1 MVLVSG
7 SFEKARLY
15 IDTHS
20 KQRGNYVKPGASITI
35 SRQTGA
41 GADVVSR
48 LLVEYLKPFSKKGGL
63 GWTIFDKNLIE
74 KVLADHNMPHRL
86 SQFYEERK
94 QTLLQS
100 LVNEV
105 FTGRT
110 SYEVVKKTAR
120 TILQL
125 VHKGNVIIIGRGAT
139 VITAS
144 VKTVFHVRLVAP
156 VEDRI
161 PHIME
166 VYELTRNEAADYLKR
181 EDEVRY
187 NFVKRHYHK
196 DINDPLLFDIV
207 INTGRCSYNDA
218 AEMICNAVVNKY
230 DLVRA

>member
-1 MVLVSG
+1 MVLISG

-20 KQRGNYVKPGASITI
+20 KHWGHEAKPGVSITI

-48 LLVEYLKPFSKKGGL
+48 ILVDYLKPYSREEGL

-74 KVLADHNMPHRL
+74 KVLADHNLPDRL

-100 LVNEV
+100 MVNEI
-105 FTGRT
+105 FSGQT

-125 VHKGNVIIIGRGAT
+125 VNKGSVIIIGRGAT
-139 VITAS
+139 VITAGF
-144 VKTVFHVRLVAP
+144 KTVFHVRLVAP
-156 VEDRI
+156 PENRI
-161 PHIME
+161 SHIME
-166 VYELTRNEAADYLKR
+166 VYELTRTEAAEFLKS
-181 EDEVRY
+181 EDEARY

-196 DINDPLLFDIV
+196 DINDPLLFDMI
-207 INTGRCSYNDA
+207 INTGKFPYHEA
-218 AEMICNAVVNKY
+218 AEIICNAVVRKY
-230 DLVRA
+230 NLVKE